1 MVLEEFPGS
10 NFEKWQ
16 LFLVEFT
23 NVSNLQR
30 FCIKNRNFFCFDK
43 RISVIFTANCH
54 RIPIIYKLFAEDNQI
69 SAAAQGPA
77 QLQQ

>member
-30 FCIKNRNFFCFDK
+30 FCIKNRNF
-43 RISVIFTANCH
+43 
-54 RIPIIYKLFAEDNQI
+54 
-69 SAAAQGPA
+69 SA
-77 QLQQ
+77 